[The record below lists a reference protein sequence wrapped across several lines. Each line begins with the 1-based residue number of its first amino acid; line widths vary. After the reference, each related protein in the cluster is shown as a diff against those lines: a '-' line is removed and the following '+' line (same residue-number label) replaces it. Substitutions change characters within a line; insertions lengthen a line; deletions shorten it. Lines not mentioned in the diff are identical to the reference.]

1 MNKPKEIKGKILQ
14 PAPKGSYMI
23 LICFLLVALP
33 VFLKAQMTE
42 GGFKGGLNVS
52 TLWSGFEPDEKS
64 AFVTGIH
71 AGVFTVHKLNETFSL
86 QPELLYSRQG
96 NKTTYSY
103 ASGGENYENSREN
116 RETHI
121 VIPVL
126 LKYNSVLPVD
136 LLAGPQLGILFSGFK
151 GTLGLSA
158 GAEYQLNDHF
168 VSGARINLGLSK
180 TTDDHR
186 DLVFQFYVAYRGL
199 FNLNKIKLLEP
210 L

>member
-1 MNKPKEIKGKILQ
+1 MKKPNNTYKKIPEPVLKGGAVL
-14 PAPKGSYMI
+14 
-23 LICFLLVALP
+23 LICFILLALP
-33 VFLKAQMTE
+33 VVLKAQMTE

-52 TLWSGFEPDEKS
+52 TLWGGFDPDEKS

-103 ASGGENYENSREN
+103 VSGGESYKNSREN

-126 LKYNSVLPVD
+126 LKYNSALPVD

-168 VSGARINLGLSK
+168 VSGARINLGLTK
-180 TTDDHR
+180 TTDGHR

-199 FNLNKIKLLEP
+199 LNISKIKLLEP